1 MVCSN
6 QTYALDMLNHRF
18 YGSVFVFFSEPVGR
32 QRVTNT
38 RNFRVFPA
46 AVFFFKT
53 SQGIGQKSVKT
64 NFAEC

>member
-46 AVFFFKT
+46 ADFLFQNKPR
-53 SQGIGQKSVKT
+53 
-64 NFAEC
+64 NRAEKC